1 MKLGLVTK
9 PNKKNTATSK
19 KKKKAIMMTSCRK
32 IVTSFF
38 LFMANLQPSQSRIP
52 DAWSIKLT
60 FSIIITFYLTITENR
75 TKKVSNTALI
85 LLL

>member
-1 MKLGLVTK
+1 
-9 PNKKNTATSK
+9 
-19 KKKKAIMMTSCRK
+19 MTSCRK
-32 IVTSFF
+32 IVTSFL
-38 LFMANLQPSQSRIP
+38 LFMANLQPLQSRIP
-52 DAWSIKLT
+52 DVWPIKLT